1 MPAKVDVT
9 TLIQKRDS
17 TIGSLYD
24 LLEEFNVRWK
34 VQPVINILV
43 NVYKEVEA
51 KKPKMVTRD
60 DYK

>member
-51 KKPKMVTRD
+51 KKPKMLSRD